1 MQLAAW
7 MMVSGGYEKEIPYA
21 YERVKSTID
30 KHLALDKMAMWV
42 ESQGGNKE
50 SVYEGTGLKKASR
63 QKKVYAEED
72 GFLYCVDATEVG
84 KAALILGAGRVQKE
98 DKIDL
103 GAGIELL
110 AQDGE
115 WVEKGKAFAILH
127 YEEEEKALQ
136 AEKIL
141 KKAYEIKNAKM
152 DSKALIKKVI
162 AIKEC

>member
-1 MQLAAW
+1 M
-7 MMVSGGYEKEIPYA
+7 
-21 YERVKSTID
+21 
-30 KHLALDKMAMWV
+30 
-42 ESQGGNKE
+42 
-50 SVYEGTGLKKASR
+50 
-63 QKKVYAEED
+63 
-72 GFLYCVDATEVG
+72 
-84 KAALILGAGRVQKE
+84 
-98 DKIDL
+98 
-103 GAGIELL
+103 